1 MKKYFYLLAI
11 LAVSFVACSDESAN
25 KGDSVIVNG
34 PMEVER
40 LVMNISK
47 SFTSYTRGNSGEFV
61 YPDYYG
67 GMYTNDSGYPVVLIK
82 GNMAKGKED
91 MIRRAG
97 SDKFEVESCDYS
109 FNELSELNS
118 ELSDILCEGNFPDEL
133 TWNGVG
139 ILVDKNRVSVDL
151 EVCSEENIQLFKR
164 LISNSPAIVFGYGTS
179 IIIDSP
185 VDSDNVN
192 REESNVR
199 SSVLMNPGGKFSSY
213 GVSNNNMYS
222 GSIGVRG
229 TRGGKSGFVTASH
242 CIPKLTIS
250 GGSTGSY
257 RPVYRDGSYCGDCVL
272 SLYSSG
278 LDLAFVE
285 LFDEYEATRVT
296 EWSKVSLTKDIVS
309 VSSLSALNVTMNGIS
324 TNNGYRPGKVLAVEQ
339 TKTVE
344 NRNTPVGVLRFTAK
358 HLVFAQYP
366 SQNGDSGGVVY
377 TPSGNIAGIHCGSG
391 TTSGYGEH
399 AFFTYATYIVSSLGV
414 TLY

>member
-47 SFTSYTRGNSGEFV
+47 SFTSYTRGNIGEFV

-164 LISNSPAIVFGYGTS
+164 LISNSPAIV
-179 IIIDSP
+179 
-185 VDSDNVN
+185 
-192 REESNVR
+192 
-199 SSVLMNPGGKFSSY
+199 
-213 GVSNNNMYS
+213 
-222 GSIGVRG
+222 
-229 TRGGKSGFVTASH
+229 
-242 CIPKLTIS
+242 
-250 GGSTGSY
+250 
-257 RPVYRDGSYCGDCVL
+257 
-272 SLYSSG
+272 
-278 LDLAFVE
+278 LDMARL
-285 LFDEYEATRVT
+285 L
-296 EWSKVSLTKDIVS
+296 L
-309 VSSLSALNVTMNGIS
+309 
-324 TNNGYRPGKVLAVEQ
+324 
-339 TKTVE
+339 
-344 NRNTPVGVLRFTAK
+344 
-358 HLVFAQYP
+358 
-366 SQNGDSGGVVY
+366 
-377 TPSGNIAGIHCGSG
+377 
-391 TTSGYGEH
+391 
-399 AFFTYATYIVSSLGV
+399 
-414 TLY
+414 

>member
-11 LAVSFVACSDESAN
+11 WAVNFVACSDESAN
-25 KGDSVIVNG
+25 KGDSVIVNSS
-34 PMEVER
+34 MEVER

-47 SFTSYTRGNSGEFV
+47 SFTSYTRGNIGEFV

-82 GNMAKGKED
+82 GNMEKGKED

-109 FNELSELNS
+109 FDELSELNS
-118 ELSDILCEGNFPDEL
+118 KLSDILCEGNFPDEL

-139 ILVDKNRVSVDL
+139 IWVDKNRVSVDL

-199 SSVLMNPGGKFSSY
+199 SSVLINLGGKFSSY

-229 TRGGKSGFVTASH
+229 THGEKSRFVTASH

-250 GGSTGSY
+250 GVVSDKEQKTISFCASKSDIQDAAELNLNIIDYIKMNDKVKEIRRASIIMSQYITLDKVNRKYSVDISETKALELGVNKMNY
-257 RPVYRDGSYCGDCVL
+257 DRVVL
-272 SLYSSG
+272 EIENVNKL
-278 LDLAFVE
+278 LVDNPDVE
-285 LFDEYEATRVT
+285 LIDLKLQYKEYKDKFD
-296 EWSKVSLTKDIVS
+296 S
-309 VSSLSALNVTMNGIS
+309 VF
-324 TNNGYRPGKVLAVEQ
+324 
-339 TKTVE
+339 
-344 NRNTPVGVLRFTAK
+344 NR
-358 HLVFAQYP
+358 
-366 SQNGDSGGVVY
+366 
-377 TPSGNIAGIHCGSG
+377 
-391 TTSGYGEH
+391 
-399 AFFTYATYIVSSLGV
+399 
-414 TLY
+414 